1 MRSFRLCAAL
11 LAASV
16 LALATELPSY
26 HLRLT
31 AAPDGSGQAVAT
43 VVVGH
48 CPAGLLVLPL
58 GFSAPEGLKLEEAP
72 PGTRLELGARD
83 TVSSLR
89 FHLPAAV
96 DVPVTLRFS
105 FRVKQALQALK
116 AAPGEKGALP
126 AGSRLF
132 RHGFVNTQETPIGI
146 YRLEFLFPEGLI
158 AQAIREQLPKLEKQ
172 ETGPRVLLSVLDG
185 QQAATLT
192 YANVHQG
199 DATSMAVELVP
210 RQRSLGWLFAGVILA
225 GLYLFHFRDLVTKKA
240 P

>member
-1 MRSFRLCAAL
+1 MRSLRLGAAL
-11 LAASV
+11 LAASA

-26 HLRLT
+26 QVRLT
-31 AAPDGSGQAVAT
+31 AARDGSARATAT
-43 VVVGH
+43 VLVGH

-58 GFSAPEGLKLEEAP
+58 GFSAPEDLKLEEAP

-83 TVSSLR
+83 TVSTLR
-89 FHLPAAV
+89 FQLPTALDA
-96 DVPVTLRFS
+96 PVALRFS
-105 FRVKQALQALK
+105 FRVKQPLQALK
-116 AAPGEKGALP
+116 TAPGEKGALP

-132 RHGFVNTQETPIGI
+132 RHGFVNTQETPIGV

-158 AQAIREQLPKLEKQ
+158 AQAVREQLPKLEKQ

-210 RQRSLGWLFAGVILA
+210 RQRSLGWLLAGVILA
-225 GLYLFHFRDLVTKKA
+225 GLYLFHFRDLVARKA
-240 P
+240 T